1 MNIWMGKT
9 NSNNLDAHKLYH
21 KKWIISLEAEKLIH
35 LQEYEKYLKILD
47 KSSVQNS
54 QLWRG

>member
-1 MNIWMGKT
+1 MGKT